1 MNVASSGIHPIVNF
15 EDVMMEK
22 NDPSATSRPGS
33 TQDHLHAIADEA
45 GALLDDAKTQGTH
58 QYEQYRDRAAEQLDA
73 LKEGAR
79 SAASELEGHDSLGLS
94 HYLNQA
100 ATCMGSFAEQVRHE
114 SAESLLKRGA
124 QLARDKPAL
133 FLAGSVAV
141 GFALSRFASASN
153 RHATAEPP
161 QPTTHA
167 PPEPDHTLPVVP
179 DRASDVSTHK
189 PYTPVDP
196 VGLGAG
202 RPVSDSPL
210 DRDPLK
216 GGE

>member
-1 MNVASSGIHPIVNF
+1 MKVPKACYSEVHSWRGTILRSSRRQRGGGICLVAFRQCQQP
-15 EDVMMEK
+15 
-22 NDPSATSRPGS
+22 PR
-33 TQDHLHAIADEA
+33 
-45 GALLDDAKTQGTH
+45 
-58 QYEQYRDRAAEQLDA
+58 
-73 LKEGAR
+73 
-79 SAASELEGHDSLGLS
+79 
-94 HYLNQA
+94 
-100 ATCMGSFAEQVRHE
+100 
-114 SAESLLKRGA
+114 
-124 QLARDKPAL
+124 
-133 FLAGSVAV
+133 
-141 GFALSRFASASN
+141 N
-153 RHATAEPP
+153 RRTP

-167 PPEPDHTLPVVP
+167 RPEPDHTLPAVP